1 MSFSVIGKCTASVVQ
16 GSSLP
21 DEVVQA
27 MSLDW
32 GVIVDAYLLDGAR
45 VGDRYAAIAFGD
57 CSGVVPDGAT
67 IATVPVRC
75 VAFEGPFKLLQ
86 TFNGN
91 DHYVLVT
98 ESDAGAAVHGE
109 CR

>member
-1 MSFSVIGKCTASVVQ
+1 MISSVIEKRTASVVQ
-16 GSSLP
+16 GTDLP

-27 MSLDW
+27 MSIEW
-32 GVIVDAYLLDGAR
+32 GVIVDAYLVDGAR

-75 VAFEGPFKLLQ
+75 VASRGSFRLLQ

-98 ESDAGAAVHGE
+98 ECKAGAAVDGE
-109 CR
+109 SN